1 MKENTQAGTGVSA
14 LNGAFMLSKGKC
26 SIHLHFAH
34 ILLGIAIIVIS
45 ILLILIPQEGIV
57 TNKNFTSA
65 FYMFGII
72 GMCYGLYYIIAK
84 NSRMIYEPTGSPVV
98 YRQLYYDLDD
108 ENAVTGFI
116 NGKSATLP
124 QSCTQGGIM
133 LRTYV
138 AQDGSMACLQACKY
152 HDLVFEPL
160 LAPAMLDKGK
170 AKVMT
175 EYIKSNN

>member
-26 SIHLHFAH
+26 AMHLHFAH

-72 GMCYGLYYIIAK
+72 G
-84 NSRMIYEPTGSPVV
+84 
-98 YRQLYYDLDD
+98 
-108 ENAVTGFI
+108 
-116 NGKSATLP
+116 
-124 QSCTQGGIM
+124 
-133 LRTYV
+133 
-138 AQDGSMACLQACKY
+138 
-152 HDLVFEPL
+152 
-160 LAPAMLDKGK
+160 
-170 AKVMT
+170 
-175 EYIKSNN
+175 